1 MSEFI
6 AIPKNESSSTS
17 LYQRLKTSYLG
28 KFYLIHIKKRPLL
41 RAAVSLGWRCFY
53 PIIQRLI
60 VTKKTSWKML
70 ESINEYASRERLSGY
85 QLIEPCQFD
94 ISVKQVLPVDFEYIK
109 GNTASQQHFPGV
121 FIYQLK
127 QAKVRG
133 GSNLVS
139 VSETIIH
146 HNLSDYTTDYTS
158 EELHAR
164 LIIKPRAKKAM
175 WLELDETPAII
186 PEAAVFLDAT
196 SYNYAH
202 WFTEVLP
209 RIVAFC
215 DNDRFANIPLIIDSD
230 LHQNLMASLLYIVPD
245 RKIYLLPL
253 GRELIVTKLF
263 YTTACGYVPFH
274 PRKKKFRYHGE
285 FCPTALNKVKKKFS
299 ETIKKSLSHTP
310 KKIYLRR
317 NSGLRNIVNSTDI
330 ERILVSYG
338 YTIFEPEK
346 LSFEEQFLLFSN
358 AESII
363 SASGAA
369 LANCIFC
376 SPGTEVTVLMS
387 DHREM
392 IYNYWSNM
400 LSPLGLN
407 VNYII
412 GNSIN
417 SDLFSIHSDFNIQ
430 ISGLK
435 EHIETLGHRNI
446 KTQQIH
452 PTANVSPFADIG
464 ENVLIGPS
472 TIIHPNVV
480 IGKNSR
486 VEAFCELGVATPLG
500 DKSPLVIGEGAL
512 IRSHSIFYESSS
524 IGSGLVTGHNVIVR
538 ENTVAGCNFQ
548 IGTNTE
554 IQGDCKIGNY
564 VRFQSNVFVG
574 KKTTINDFAWVLP
587 YVVFTNDPTPPS
599 DTLLGAYVEEF
610 ACICAGSL
618 ILPGVRIGKSSL
630 VAAAACVTKDV
641 PAGKVVAGNPAKV
654 LKDTTEVKLKDGSN
668 KPAYPWTSHFERGYP
683 DDVTSEW
690 KK

>member
-1 MSEFI
+1 VSEFI

-109 GNTASQQHFPGV
+109 GNTASQQHFPSV

-299 ETIKKSLSHTP
+299 GTIKKSLSHTP

-587 YVVFTNDPTPPS
+587 YVIFTNDPTPPS